1 MTSDRVRCE
10 WSHLAALGDLAHSS
24 GMTRR
29 PVCHLSAVLLLI
41 ACVARSPGTSSAP
54 ASTTNQISR
63 EALWLDPANP
73 EWRKPAPAVSRL
85 RFETTKG
92 VFVLELVREWGPIGA
107 DRLYNLARLGYY
119 DDTRFH
125 RVNPNYIVQ
134 WGLHGNPAVNAAWK
148 DRYLQDDPPRSNN
161 VRGTFAF
168 SYKGPGQANTRNTQI
183 YINLADNSRNNV
195 EPFTMLGTV
204 VEGMVVLDSLHSG
217 YGENSGSGVR
227 QGRQGPLEAG
237 GNAFMDREYPR
248 LDKCIR
254 VTVTEVRR

>member
-1 MTSDRVRCE
+1 
-10 WSHLAALGDLAHSS
+10 
-24 GMTRR
+24 MTRR